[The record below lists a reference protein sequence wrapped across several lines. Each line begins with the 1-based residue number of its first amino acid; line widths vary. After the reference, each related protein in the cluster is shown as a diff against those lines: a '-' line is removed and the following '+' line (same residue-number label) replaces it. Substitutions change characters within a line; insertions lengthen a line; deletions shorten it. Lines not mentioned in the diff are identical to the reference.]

1 MKYLNQFILQL
12 YQTHKKYHGN
22 GFGWVIDSVIDHNT
36 NISLYNPLAGGNY
49 IKLPK
54 ELNH

>member
-1 MKYLNQFILQL
+1 MFESIYTTVISNTQ
-12 YQTHKKYHGN
+12 KYHGN